1 MLKTL
6 LNNNPDQEDNNPI
19 RALSRDFKQLQT
31 MGSIWQTFF
40 KQQEDLGQKVNDE

>member
-1 MLKTL
+1 MLKAL
-6 LNNNPDQEDNNPI
+6 LNNNPGPEEVNPLL
-19 RALSRDFKQLQT
+19 ALSRDLKQLGT